1 MIEESIANP
10 HPDKPAHMIGSS
22 DDYTI
27 ADIEWIA
34 AQFKISGPIKVAPF
48 PGRGNINLH
57 TYEVQG
63 GQSEFLLQKVNSDVF
78 TMPHRVMNSMTASI
92 RAQGEALAVGKGDPL
107 WVPIELVP
115 TQKGHE
121 FLDLTDEHGWCVWR
135 LMIRIPKSIS
145 YKSLGELDNRELQ
158 LQTAEEV
165 GRGLAIYSDL
175 TSSIDPNTIEGS
187 LPGYR
192 DTPLYYAQFHSVM
205 ACNRTLSDSREF
217 LPEDPILKASTEQHF
232 LVALS
237 DAQFVERVND
247 PDLMPYIELV
257 KEREPF
263 AMGLWA
269 AVKDGRIRH
278 TLIHGD
284 TKIEN
289 FLFCTESGKVKSLVD
304 LDTIMPFTWLADW
317 GDLQRSMVNVAGEK
331 ERDLTK
337 VLVDREVYE
346 SVAKGFL
353 ESAQEITDNEVS
365 MMVSAVQA
373 IALELG
379 LRFLTDYLRGDTYF
393 RLGEDDPA
401 DLNKVRAIVQLTLYR
416 RLVEF
421 GPEAEQRL
429 LSFRQR

>member
-1 MIEESIANP
+1 MIEDSITTPLLEKPP
-10 HPDKPAHMIGSS
+10 HLIGSIN
-22 DDYTI
+22 DYSI

-34 AQFKISGPIKVAPF
+34 SQFRIVGPATVAAF

-57 TYEVQG
+57 TYEVRAG
-63 GQSEFLLQKVNSDVF
+63 ETEYLLQKVNSDVF
-78 TMPHRVMNSMTASI
+78 TMPYRVMKSMAASI
-92 RAQGEALAVGKGDPL
+92 QAQTDSLAVGKGDPL

-115 TQKGHE
+115 TKHGHQ
-121 FLDLTDEHGWCVWR
+121 FLDLTDEHGWSVWR
-135 LMIRIPKSIS
+135 LMIRIPKSTS
-145 YKSLGELDNRELQ
+145 YKSLGEIDKRECQ
-158 LQTAEEV
+158 LELARQV

-175 TSSIDPNTIEGS
+175 TSSIDPKTIDGS

-205 ACNRTLSDSREF
+205 ARNRSLAEAEDL
-217 LPEDPILKASTEQHF
+217 LPTDPIVRGSSQQHF
-232 LVALS
+232 LVTLGDEEYAERKS
-237 DAQFVERVND
+237 D
-247 PDLMPYIELV
+247 PELV
-257 KEREPF
+257 PFIQLVEEREPF

-269 AVKDGRIRH
+269 ALDDGRIRH

-289 FLFCTESGKVKSLVD
+289 FLFCTESGNVKALVD

-331 ERDLTK
+331 ERDHSK
-337 VLVDREVYE
+337 VVVDREVYE
-346 SVAKGFL
+346 SVAQGFL
-353 ESAQEITDNEVS
+353 EAAQEVTDEEVS
-365 MMVSAVQA
+365 MMVFAVQA
-373 IALELG
+373 ITLELG

-393 RLGEDDPA
+393 RLAEGDPP

-421 GPEAEQRL
+421 GPEAEVRL
-429 LSFRQR
+429 RAFRAR